1 MENLTLIKPEKVQNI
16 INKFCYTIGMIPT
29 SYKMSLTYEEQ
40 IIAIGHYLE
49 TTVYPAIN
57 NNAEALAELQSL
69 YIQLKDYV
77 ENYFENL
84 DVQNEINNKLDTMA
98 QDGTLAQIINE
109 QVFQDLS
116 SNIDTLN
123 TILNINTIDELK
135 NNENLKPNIYI
146 NVLGYKSR
154 NDGFGSFYY
163 IRETLAGDIETET
176 SLLLKNN
183 LTAIK
188 LKNYGGTTSRK
199 PFGIR
204 NNAVVQNINNT
215 GIDAQV
221 IAADNE
227 NILATYENRDH
238 VTSYKEFRTIAPNT
252 YVITEVDETS
262 VTVNSDLK
270 DIFIGSIVDL
280 YENTNFNL
288 YQKYSGFVKDIQG
301 RKIIVSHWYYTG
313 NTEEGQIP
321 QNVSI
326 ACIDMPTKVWVN
338 NDNVLLTDDGNV
350 QEGVIAEYGLFN
362 WKYNENENTNARAN
376 GIDIINMNG
385 KSDWGVLVRT
395 NGDNEPSRMYC
406 GFMARSTSIGYVA
419 RNINQFLES
428 QDLNG
433 ATKFRVGKSGELLWQ
448 SMDGEYLAKTANG
461 TLQVDGNGQISRKCY
476 KIVGVTTPPGLEIDT
491 SAGTLFFLLGSQSYT
506 LKNGIAL
513 GQTIKLYSTAAL
525 NNIIRNG
532 TPKALD
538 AGKCCELVWDG
549 NNWIDI
555 SGVLHG

>member
-1 MENLTLIKPEKVQNI
+1 MENLNLVKPEKVQNI

-49 TTVYPAIN
+49 ETVIPALN
-57 NNAEALAELQSL
+57 NNAEAVAELQSL
-69 YIQLKDYV
+69 FIQLKDYV
-77 ENYFENL
+77 ENYFDNL
-84 DVQNEINNKLDTMA
+84 DVQYEINNKLDTMA

-163 IRETLAGDIETET
+163 IRETLPTDIETET

-227 NILATYENRDH
+227 NILGSYEGRDH
-238 VTSYKEFRTIAPNT
+238 VTSYKEFRTIPANT
-252 YVITEVDETS
+252 YVISEVDETS
-262 VTVNSDLK
+262 VTVNTELK
-270 DIFIGSIVDL
+270 DVFIGSVVDL
-280 YENTNFNL
+280 YENINFDIH
-288 YQKYSGFVKDIQG
+288 QKYSGFVKDIQG

-313 NTEEGQIP
+313 NTETGQIP

-338 NDNVLLTDDGNV
+338 NDNVLLTNDSNV

-362 WKYNENENTNARAN
+362 WKYDENENPNSRAN
-376 GIDIINMNG
+376 GIDIVNMNG

-395 NGDNEPSRMYC
+395 RGDNELNRMYSA
-406 GFMARSTSIGYVA
+406 FMARSASIAYLA
-419 RNINQFLES
+419 RNINQLLES

-433 ATKFRVGKSGELLWQ
+433 ATKFRIGKSGELLWQ

-461 TLQVDGNGQISRKCY
+461 TLQIDGNGQISRTCY
-476 KIVGVTTPPGLEIDT
+476 KLVGITTPPGLEIDT
-491 SAGTLFFLLGSQSYT
+491 SAGVLFFLLSSQTYT
-506 LKNGIAL
+506 LTNGVL
-513 GQTIKLYSTAAL
+513 GQKIKLFSASAL
-525 NNIIRNG
+525 NNIKLNG
-532 TPKALD
+532 VPRALD

>member
-1 MENLTLIKPEKVQNI
+1 MNKFEYKKLTPFKWFVLENFPFIEADFDALTEWQLFCKLGKELNKI
-16 INKFCYTIGMIPT
+16 INSENTLGT
-29 SYKMSLTYEEQ
+29 QVENVT
-40 IIAIGHYLE
+40 
-49 TTVYPAIN
+49 
-57 NNAEALAELQSL
+57 NAFIELQN
-69 YIQLKDYV
+69 YV
-77 ENYFENL
+77 NNYFDNL
-84 DVQNEINNKLDTMA
+84 DVQEEINNKLNEMA
-98 QDGTLAQIINE
+98 EDGTLAQIINE

-116 SNIDTLN
+116 SNIETLN
-123 TILNINTIDELK
+123 TILNINTLDELK

-163 IRETLAGDIETET
+163 IRETLPADIETET
-176 SLLLKNN
+176 TILLKNN

-188 LKNYGGTTSRK
+188 LKNYGGTTARK

-215 GIDAQV
+215 GIDAQI
-221 IAADNE
+221 IASDNE
-227 NILATYENRDH
+227 NILGSYENRDH

-252 YVITEVDETS
+252 YVISEVDETS

-280 YENTNFNL
+280 YANIDFNL

-326 ACIDMPTKVWVN
+326 ACVDMPTKVWVN

-362 WKYNENENTNARAN
+362 WKYDEVENPNARAN
-376 GIDIINMNG
+376 GIDIINMYG

-395 NGDNEPSRMYC
+395 RGDDQPTRMYC

-419 RNINQFLES
+419 RNIRQLLES

-433 ATKFRVGKSGELLWQ
+433 ATKFRIGKSGEILWQ
-448 SMDGEYLAKTANG
+448 SMDGEYIAKTANG

-476 KIVGVTTPPGLEIDT
+476 KIVPVTTPTNLEIDT
-491 SAGTLFFLLGSQSYT
+491 SAGALFFLQSSQSYT
-506 LKNGIAL
+506 LKNGVAL
-513 GQTIKLYSTAAL
+513 GQTIKLYSTSAL
-525 NNIIRNG
+525 NNIIRNEV
-532 TPKALD
+532 PKALD
-538 AGKCCELVWDG
+538 QGKCCELVWDG